1 MQRTSSK
8 SNRLLPRLIKA
19 LKQLVEETD
28 LPFKLYLFIDGIDKE
43 VNDDSEEISE
53 LFNCSTSA
61 TSRSVSPAC
70 RGRFSTVA
78 L

>member
-1 MQRTSSK
+1 M
-8 SNRLLPRLIKA
+8 
-19 LKQLVEETD
+19 EETD
-28 LPFKLYLFIDGIDKE
+28 LSFRLHLFIDGIDKE
-43 VNDDSEEISE
+43 VNGDSKEMSE
-53 LFNCSTSA
+53 LFNCSTSD